1 MHHHTTGGTV
11 KLTQRTDF
19 PRSNIVTL
27 TCETNDARYLDV
39 FIRIPEWAVNP
50 TVAHGNVKYVA
61 HPGEYCQISRKW
73 KDKDEFYI
81 ILKN

>member
-1 MHHHTTGGTV
+1 M
-11 KLTQRTDF
+11 
-19 PRSNIVTL
+19 TL

-39 FIRIPEWAVNP
+39 YIRIPEWAVNP

-73 KDKDEFYI
+73 KDKDEFFI